1 MIFKNET
8 QARIYRVE
16 VALGAGGSPG
26 GFTGNDPSILDIDQ
40 KAVSS
45 NTPPRFYIAPE
56 NGPSQKE
63 IHLPTI
69 DFQGLC

>member
-26 GFTGNDPSILDIDQ
+26 GFTGNDISWTSIKKPFPQI
-40 KAVSS
+40 
-45 NTPPRFYIAPE
+45 PP
-56 NGPSQKE
+56 KV
-63 IHLPTI
+63 
-69 DFQGLC
+69 